1 MTKTLPLALLVLA
14 AATVRAQQPT
24 PTTPVN
30 LDRIVAVVGS
40 TPITRFDVE
49 ERILQKQQNGEI
61 REIPTDPAQLKELER
76 QTVEEMVDEELLVM
90 KAPELKIEVPDA
102 DLVNSVD
109 GQVKRIRSQFQ
120 TESEF
125 RTELAKAG
133 LGTPE
138 EYRRYLM
145 EQLRR
150 SELVRR
156 TMQKLREE
164 GKLIPANVT
173 DGEVQEAFEKNRSQL
188 PPRPASVTFRQ
199 IVINPK
205 PSDAAKAAA
214 YAKAESLLVELK
226 NGADFEKLAK
236 RESMEPG
243 ARETGGDL
251 GWARRGKFVPEFDR
265 WLFGPYALTPGQL
278 SPVVETPFGYHII
291 RVDRANAAEV
301 KARHILIR
309 PAVDS
314 AQIDKAR
321 LEADSVAGQLRAG
334 VSFDTLARQHHD
346 YANKEETSFRDPF
359 PRDSLPAQYQQAFQ
373 GIKPN
378 DIAVFRIPGVG
389 DVPKFVV
396 AQLLTADQGGER
408 TLDEMREMVRDR
420 LAQEGGVR
428 RYLDSLRKQTYVS
441 IRLDDGPA
449 TPVKQ

>member
-1 MTKTLPLALLVLA
+1 MTKTLSLAFLLLA
-14 AATVRAQQPT
+14 AAGVGAQQPA
-24 PTTPVN
+24 PTGAVP
-30 LDRIVAVVGS
+30 LDRIVAVVGDQ
-40 TPITRFDVE
+40 PITRFDLQ

-61 REIPTDPAQLKELER
+61 SQIPTDPAALKELER
-76 QTVEEMVDEELLVM
+76 QTLNEMVDEQLLVM
-90 KAPELKIEVPDA
+90 KAPELKVEVSDA
-102 DLVNSVD
+102 DLANTVD
-109 GQVKRIRSQFQ
+109 EQVKRIRSQFPS
-120 TESEF
+120 ESEF

-145 EQLRR
+145 DQLRR
-150 SELVRR
+150 VQLVQR
-156 TMQKLREE
+156 TMQKLRED

-173 DGEVQEAFEKNRSQL
+173 DAEVKEAFEKNRAIL
-188 PPRPASVTFRQ
+188 PRRPASVTFRQ

-205 PSDAAKAAA
+205 PSAAAKAAA

-226 NGADFEKLAK
+226 SGADFEKLAK

-265 WLFGPYALTPGQL
+265 WLFGPYALSPGQL

-291 RVDRANAAEV
+291 RVDRAQPGEV

-314 AQIDKAR
+314 AQIEKAR
-321 LEADSVAGQLRAG
+321 LEADSVAAQLRDG
-334 VSFDTLARQHHD
+334 VPFDSLAKKHHD

-359 PRDSLPAQYQQAFQ
+359 PRDSLPAPYQAAFR
-373 GIKPN
+373 GIKPH
-378 DIAVFRIPGVG
+378 DIVTFRIPGIG

-396 AQLLTADQGGER
+396 AQLLTEDEGGER
-408 TLDEMREMVRDR
+408 TFAEMKEIVRDR

-441 IRLDDGPA
+441 IRLDDEPAATA
-449 TPVKQ
+449 TP